1 MSLSLDRES
10 YYRRIKRLYTGWKRE
25 GSTISEQDAILC
37 AVGQNEEDQYSKSV
51 SLQIWLFGYEL
62 SDTVIGFA
70 KEKMFILTSKKKA
83 EFLKPICNPKGSEN
97 SEGTPTV
104 TLLIRSKEGN
114 QDNFNKLF
122 DGLDGKKIGNFQ
134 KESFEGAFYKEL
146 KKDMKSRDLSLTDV
160 SADIGMT
167 LGVKEETEVSATK
180 KASVLTMEIYNKVFK
195 EYLMETIDADRKVK
209 HTKITAH
216 IEEALKDKKKLLGID
231 PSNVESCY
239 PPIIQSGGNYAL
251 KYSAQSTK
259 DPLHFG
265 TVVAFIGI
273 RYKNYCSNTVRTMMV
288 NPTDDQRDVYT
299 TILEAQE
306 AGIDALR
313 SGVKLNSIYQ
323 KVRSK
328 LSESKFPHLAE
339 KLGKN
344 IGFGM
349 GIDFRESALLIGAK
363 NDQVAK
369 KGMIFNFYVAV
380 SDLTNSE
387 AKDSKSKQY
396 AICIGDTVLV
406 NGEDQPAT
414 VLTNG
419 KKKAKNVS
427 IFLKDDSGSSD
438 DEVKPSADDDLL
450 KGRGM
455 RNSAFTSAKRDH
467 DTAENRRKQHQDKLH
482 DELNREA
489 KERLLENKGKEETK
503 TKRKTNYSYKS
514 GSQFPQESDIRDL
527 RLFMDRKYETI
538 ILPFFGT
545 PSPFHISTIKN
556 CSSSVEGDYTYLR
569 LNFFVPGATMGRDQ
583 NGAFPESA
591 MSASGSFVKET
602 TFRAPLNS
610 SAANNLNNAF
620 RLIRD
625 VQKKFRTR
633 EAEAKELDGL
643 VKQEK
648 LQLAQNRAAPKLR
661 DLYMR
666 PSISQKRMQ
675 GYLEAH
681 TNGFRYTAQR
691 GDKIDILYKNIKH
704 AIFQPCDKEMIMV
717 IHFHLKHGIMIGKKR
732 HVDVQ
737 FYIEVGEITT
747 DLGKTGNMR
756 DRDDLYAEQ
765 QEREQRHKL
774 KAAFKNFMDKG
785 TFRKDFLI
793 MI

>member
-1 MSLSLDRES
+1 
-10 YYRRIKRLYTGWKRE
+10 
-25 GSTISEQDAILC
+25 
-37 AVGQNEEDQYSKSV
+37 
-51 SLQIWLFGYEL
+51 
-62 SDTVIGFA
+62 
-70 KEKMFILTSKKKA
+70 MFILTSKKKA

-146 KKDMKSRDLSLTDV
+146 KKDLKSRDLTLTDV

-313 SGVKLNSIYQ
+313 SGVKLNSVYQ

-328 LSESKFPHLAE
+328 LSESKFPQLAE

-369 KGMIFNFYVAV
+369 KGIFSIFLFIQIIFFILGMIFNFYVAV

-427 IFLKDDSGSSD
+427 IFLK
-438 DEVKPSADDDLL
+438 VMLMK
-450 KGRGM
+450 
-455 RNSAFTSAKRDH
+455 
-467 DTAENRRKQHQDKLH
+467 
-482 DELNREA
+482 
-489 KERLLENKGKEETK
+489 
-503 TKRKTNYSYKS
+503 
-514 GSQFPQESDIRDL
+514 I
-527 RLFMDRKYETI
+527 DRK
-538 ILPFFGT
+538 G
-545 PSPFHISTIKN
+545 
-556 CSSSVEGDYTYLR
+556 
-569 LNFFVPGATMGRDQ
+569 NF
-583 NGAFPESA
+583 
-591 MSASGSFVKET
+591 SF
-602 TFRAPLNS
+602 
-610 SAANNLNNAF
+610 
-620 RLIRD
+620 D
-625 VQKKFRTR
+625 
-633 EAEAKELDGL
+633 
-643 VKQEK
+643 
-648 LQLAQNRAAPKLR
+648 
-661 DLYMR
+661 
-666 PSISQKRMQ
+666 
-675 GYLEAH
+675 
-681 TNGFRYTAQR
+681 
-691 GDKIDILYKNIKH
+691 
-704 AIFQPCDKEMIMV
+704 
-717 IHFHLKHGIMIGKKR
+717 
-732 HVDVQ
+732 
-737 FYIEVGEITT
+737 FYI
-747 DLGKTGNMR
+747 
-756 DRDDLYAEQ
+756 
-765 QEREQRHKL
+765 
-774 KAAFKNFMDKG
+774 
-785 TFRKDFLI
+785 FR
-793 MI
+793 MILVLPMTK